1 MNRISVM
8 TVLVSTVKCPTKL
21 EVNIGFR
28 CPNCGTI
35 HYKIIRTVAPLP
47 AEMVWKLRCGFVHFV
62 SPWLDELPVA
72 GQPVPSITG
81 DCELNM
87 LEGE

>member
-1 MNRISVM
+1 MNRIRVM
-8 TVLVSTVKCPTKL
+8 TILVSTVKSPPKL
-21 EVNIGFR
+21 EVIIGFK
-28 CPNCGTI
+28 CPNCGNI
-35 HYKIIRTVAPLP
+35 HNKIIRAVSPLP
-47 AEMVWKLRCGFVHFV
+47 TEMVWKLRCGFVHFV

-72 GQPVPSITG
+72 GQSASSLTS